1 MAGFFKEPTL
11 RNEQVLG
18 LKYTGREDFEAS
30 LEFFRSLPME
40 ERLYLRRNVTK
51 REIVEERIGE
61 IERGLATGIVAVAG
75 ERIVGD
81 ALLFVMPHGCSRRT
95 GEVRLLV
102 HPDYRGLGLGT
113 ILARELFILAVR
125 KDLKKLE
132 SCVME
137 TQVGAKRML
146 ERLGFVQ
153 EGILEGFVNDL
164 KGREHNLILMGMK
177 L

>member
-11 RNEQVLG
+11 RDGRVLG
-18 LKYTGREDFEAS
+18 LKYTGREDFEPS
-30 LEFFRSLPME
+30 LEFFRSLPVE
-40 ERLYLRRNVTK
+40 ERLYLRRDVTK
-51 REIVEERIGE
+51 REIVEERIAE
-61 IERGLATGIVAVAG
+61 IEKDLATGIVAVVD

-81 ALLFVMPHGCSRRT
+81 ALLFVMPHGWSRHT

-102 HPDYRGLGLGT
+102 DPDYRGHGLGT
-113 ILARELFILAVR
+113 ILAREIFILAVK

-137 TQVGAKRML
+137 TQEGAKRML

-153 EGILEGFVNDL
+153 EGVLEGFVNDL
-164 KGREHNLILMGMK
+164 KGREHDLILMGMK